1 MASRRMQPAAVTV
14 ERSAAWLEVNGW
26 GPLRPVYHPVQ
37 SPACMTPKDKIDL
50 AILSFEQRTT
60 ASSAS

>member
-1 MASRRMQPAAVTV
+1 MASRKMQPAGVTV

-26 GPLRPVYHPVQ
+26 GPLRPVYHPIQ
-37 SPACMTPKDKIDL
+37 RPACQTPTDKIDL
-50 AILSFEQRTT
+50 AILSFEQRTI

>member
-1 MASRRMQPAAVTV
+1 MASRKMQLAAATV
-14 ERSAAWLEVNGW
+14 ERSVDWLEANGW

-37 SPACMTPKDKIDL
+37 RPACRTPKDRIDL